1 MRSYGSRFVIFQLSK
16 YAWAVSALLL
26 LGALATSVRGSL
38 PAAVGV
44 ACAALV
50 AGYAAFRMTNQ
61 YRCPNAACNTLLAF
75 AHGTSA
81 GAGSST
87 RCDVCPYC
95 GTSLG

>member
-1 MRSYGSRFVIFQLSK
+1 MRSYGTRFVIFQLSK
-16 YAWAVSALLL
+16 YVWGLALLSL
-26 LGALATSVRGSL
+26 FATIATSVRGSL
-38 PAAVGV
+38 PAALGVG
-44 ACAALV
+44 CAGLV
-50 AGYAAFRMTNQ
+50 VGYAAFRMTNQ

-81 GAGSST
+81 GGGSST